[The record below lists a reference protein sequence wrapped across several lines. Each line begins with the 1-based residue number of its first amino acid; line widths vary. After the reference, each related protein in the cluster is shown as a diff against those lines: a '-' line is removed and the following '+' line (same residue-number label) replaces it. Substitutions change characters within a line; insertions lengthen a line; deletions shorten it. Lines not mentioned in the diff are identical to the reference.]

1 MNDQLQLLYDF
12 ALALA
17 EIAYQ
22 NNEVPVGAVIFK
34 DNTYEVVAPGFNQM
48 RSNKSSLD
56 HAEMLA
62 LRLAM
67 SRMGKER
74 LIGCSMITTLEP
86 CPMCAQGISFARLTS
101 IIFSAEDKKSGGILH
116 GPKIYNSSSC
126 HHKPSIIRLDDDDR
140 SKKLLI
146 LSSLYITFFKGIVS
160 SAINTDTFIAI

>member
-1 MNDQLQLLYDF
+1 MNDQLLLLYDF
-12 ALALA
+12 ALGLA

-22 NNEVPVGAVIFK
+22 NDEVPVGAVIFK

-48 RSNKSSLD
+48 KSNKSSLD

-74 LIGCSMITTLEP
+74 LIVYSMITTLEP
-86 CPMCAQGISFARLTS
+86 CPMCAQAISFARLTN

-126 HHKPSIIRLDDDDR
+126 HHKPSAIRLDDDNR
-140 SKKLLI
+140 SKKLLQ
-146 LSSLYITFFKGIVS
+146 SFFQNKRKNR
-160 SAINTDTFIAI
+160 AN

>member
-1 MNDQLQLLYDF
+1 MNDQLLLLYDF
-12 ALALA
+12 AFGLA

-22 NNEVPVGAVIFK
+22 NDEVPVGAVIFK

-48 RSNKSSLD
+48 KTNKSSLD

-74 LIGCSMITTLEP
+74 LTGCSMITTLEP
-86 CPMCAQGISFARLTS
+86 CPMCAQAISFARLTS

-126 HHKPSIIRLDDDDR
+126 HHKPSVIRLDDDDR
-140 SKKLLI
+140 SKKLLQ
-146 LSSLYITFFKGIVS
+146 SFFQNKRKNR
-160 SAINTDTFIAI
+160 AN

>member
-1 MNDQLQLLYDF
+1 MNDQLLLLYDF
-12 ALALA
+12 AFGLA

-22 NNEVPVGAVIFK
+22 NDEVPVGAVIFK

-48 RSNKSSLD
+48 KSNKSSLD

-86 CPMCAQGISFARLTS
+86 CPMCAQAISFARLTS

-140 SKKLLI
+140 SKNLLQR
-146 LSSLYITFFKGIVS
+146 FFQNKRKNR
-160 SAINTDTFIAI
+160 AN

>member
-1 MNDQLQLLYDF
+1 MNDQLLLLYDF
-12 ALALA
+12 AFSLA

-22 NNEVPVGAVIFK
+22 NDEVPVGAVIFK
-34 DNTYEVVAPGFNQM
+34 DNTYEVVAPGFSQM
-48 RSNKSSLD
+48 KSNKSSLD

-67 SRMGKER
+67 TRMGKER

-86 CPMCAQGISFARLTS
+86 CPMCAQAISFARLTS

-126 HHKPSIIRLDDDDR
+126 HHKPSVIRVDDDDE
-140 SKKLLI
+140 SKNLLQ
-146 LSSLYITFFKGIVS
+146 TFFQQKRKNR
-160 SAINTDTFIAI
+160 AN

>member
-1 MNDQLQLLYDF
+1 MNDQLLLLYDF
-12 ALALA
+12 AFGLA

-22 NNEVPVGAVIFK
+22 NDEVPVGAVIFK

-48 RSNKSSLD
+48 KTNKSSLD

-86 CPMCAQGISFARLTS
+86 CPMCAQAISFARLTS

-126 HHKPSIIRLDDDDR
+126 HHEPRVIRLDDDDR
-140 SKKLLI
+140 SKKLLQR
-146 LSSLYITFFKGIVS
+146 FFQNKRKNR
-160 SAINTDTFIAI
+160 AN

>member
-12 ALALA
+12 AFGLA

-22 NNEVPVGAVIFK
+22 NDEVPVGAVIFK
-34 DNTYEVVAPGFNQM
+34 DDTYEVAAPGFNQM
-48 RSNKSSLD
+48 KSNKSSLD

-86 CPMCAQGISFARLTS
+86 CAMCAQAISFARLTS
-101 IIFSAEDKKSGGILH
+101 VIFTAEDKKSGGILH

-126 HHKPSIIRLDDDDR
+126 HHKPSVIRLDDGDR
-140 SKKLLI
+140 SKKLLQR
-146 LSSLYITFFKGIVS
+146 FFQNKRKNR
-160 SAINTDTFIAI
+160 AN

>member
-1 MNDQLQLLYDF
+1 MNNQLLLLYDF
-12 ALALA
+12 AFGLA

-22 NNEVPVGAVIFK
+22 NDEVPVGAVIFK

-48 RSNKSSLD
+48 KSNKSSID

-86 CPMCAQGISFARLTS
+86 CPMCAHAISFARLTS

-126 HHKPSIIRLDDDDR
+126 HHKPSVIRFDDNDR
-140 SKKLLI
+140 SKKLLQK
-146 LSSLYITFFKGIVS
+146 FFQNKRKYR
-160 SAINTDTFIAI
+160 AN